1 LPIIAGEI
9 TPDAVAAMNM
19 FVKAILAFCIGAG
32 ALAAVQAVWLRS
44 IKERVFSQTANVGKP
59 MVTSPKFE
67 YFDHRKFHDA
77 LYPKIDVSG
86 AAQRGAT
93 AAANRQIDL
102 AIRAGN
108 MVPKPPNIPGLRR

>member
-1 LPIIAGEI
+1 
-9 TPDAVAAMNM
+9 MNI
-19 FVKAILAFCIGAG
+19 FVKAILALGIGAG
-32 ALAAVQAVWLRS
+32 ALIGAQALWLSS
-44 IKERVFSQTANVGKP
+44 IKQQLLSQTASVPKP
-59 MVTSPKFE
+59 VVTSPKFE
-67 YFDHRKFHDA
+67 NFDHRKFHDA

-108 MVPKPPNIPGLRR
+108 MVPKPPTIPGVRR